1 MRIALMVSVLLASF
15 PLALSAA
22 TQAEID
28 MAMAPVKSDA
38 ELQLL
43 LAEPSPLEPL
53 GSLYPPLSIVWCLT
67 SRGW

>member
-1 MRIALMVSVLLASF
+1 MRIAFMASALLASF

-28 MAMAPVKSDA
+28 LAMAPVKSDA

-53 GSLYPPLSIVWCLT
+53 GQSLPAFINSLVF
-67 SRGW
+67 

>member
-1 MRIALMVSVLLASF
+1 MRIALMVSALQASF

-28 MAMAPVKSDA
+28 LARAPVKSDA

-43 LAEPSPLEPL
+43 LAEP
-53 GSLYPPLSIVWCLT
+53 GS
-67 SRGW
+67 